1 MRRKGY
7 EEWGRA
13 HHTIYTWMNFFL
25 KKKKEV
31 NDQTT
36 IAKRTP
42 CLAASQTLPE
52 EKIATPDLKMPRS
65 RGKF

>member
-1 MRRKGY
+1 MRKEGY
-7 EEWGRA
+7 EEWGHA

-25 KKKKEV
+25 KKEV

-42 CLAASQTLPE
+42 RLAASQTLPE
-52 EKIATPDLKMPRS
+52 EKIATPDLKVPRS

>member
-1 MRRKGY
+1 MGARSSY
-7 EEWGRA
+7 N
-13 HHTIYTWMNFFL
+13 IYMDEFFL
-25 KKKKEV
+25 KKEV

-42 CLAASQTLPE
+42 RLAASQTLPE
-52 EKIATPDLKMPRS
+52 EKIATPDLKVPRS